1 VKDIMTEVKRKP
13 IQIFLLVLLSVWLNG
28 CYVLLPSSGGG
39 QTSYTG
45 ERRLEP
51 NDVAL
56 PPGYKIEVV
65 TSGLTFPSAVAF
77 DNENISYVLEAGYS
91 YGEVR
96 TVPRLLRVL
105 EDGSTEVVVMGENPP
120 WNGLTFAEGAFYV
133 AEGGTFEGGR
143 ILRVDLDGNVTPIV
157 TGLPSFGDH
166 HTNGPV
172 FHDGW
177 LYFSQGT
184 ATNSGVVGTDNADY
198 GWLYRHPEFH
208 DTPCED
214 ITLIGQNY
222 QTLNPLTDDP
232 NDTVITGAFLPL
244 GTASTA
250 GQIIEGELP
259 CGGSVMRVRPDGSS
273 LELVAWGFRNPFGL
287 AVSPD
292 GNLYVTN
299 NSYDERGSRPVY
311 GTGDLLWRVERGVW
325 YGWPEFHGERFLND
339 SNEFKAPDKLTPQ
352 RLLETSLLP
361 PKPVARLGVHSSS
374 NGFDFSR
381 GETFGYAG
389 QAFIAQ
395 FGDMAPKVGKVLSPV
410 GFKIV
415 RVDVATGNVYDFAA
429 NEGETY
435 GPASKLGTGGL
446 ERPNDAEFDSRGEAL
461 YIVDFGVMT
470 IGEKPQPQQGTG
482 VLWRVTRE

>member
-1 VKDIMTEVKRKP
+1 MRSHRQQTLTYLF
-13 IQIFLLVLLSVWLNG
+13 IFLLTALPG

-39 QTSYTG
+39 QTTFE

-51 NDVAL
+51 GDIAL
-56 PPGYKIEVV
+56 PAGYTIEAV

-77 DNENISYVLEAGYS
+77 DDNNVPYVLEAGYS

-96 TVPRLLRVL
+96 TVPRLLRISP
-105 EDGSTEVVVMGENPP
+105 DGSTKVIATGDNPP
-120 WNGLTFAEGAFYV
+120 WNGLAFADGAFYI

-143 ILRVDLDGNVTPIV
+143 ILRLDLDGTITPVV

-166 HTNGPV
+166 HTNGPA

-198 GWLYRHPEFH
+198 GWLYRYPDFH

-214 ITLIGQNY
+214 ITLVGQNY
-222 QTLNPLTDDP
+222 RSPNPLTEDP
-232 NDTVITGAFLPL
+232 QDTVSTGAFLPF

-250 GQIIEGELP
+250 GQVIEGALP
-259 CGGSVMRVRPDGSS
+259 CGGSVMRVRPDGSG

-287 AVSPD
+287 AVAPD

-311 GTGDLLWRVERGVW
+311 GTGDLLWRVETGVW
-325 YGWPEFHGERFLND
+325 YGWPEFHGERLLND
-339 SNEFKAPDKLTPQ
+339 SNAFKAPDKLTPQ
-352 RLLETSLLP
+352 RLLETSLVP
-361 PKPVARLGVHSSS
+361 PAPAATLGVHSSS

-381 GETFGYAG
+381 SNAFGYRG

-395 FGDMAPKVGKVLSPV
+395 FGDMAPEVGKVLSPV

-415 RVDVATGNVYDFAA
+415 RVDVATGGVYDFAVNKGDA
-429 NEGETY
+429 Y
-435 GPASKLGTGGL
+435 GPASKLGSGGL
-446 ERPNDAEFDSRGEAL
+446 ERPNDAKFDRTGEAL

-470 IGEKPQPQQGTG
+470 IGEKPQPQQATG